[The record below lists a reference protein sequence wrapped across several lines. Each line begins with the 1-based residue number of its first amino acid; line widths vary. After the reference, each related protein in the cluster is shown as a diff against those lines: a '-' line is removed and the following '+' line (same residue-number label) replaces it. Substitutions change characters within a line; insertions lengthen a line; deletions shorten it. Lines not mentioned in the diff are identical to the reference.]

1 MARAFGLPSATALV
15 VANMI
20 GAGLFT
26 TSGLA
31 LADLGSRPLVLLA
44 WVVGGA
50 IAWTGAQSYARL
62 ARRIRESGGEYV
74 FLSRTFHPA
83 LGFLAGWVSLFAG
96 FTGAI
101 AFAAQAFEAYALS
114 SGTQPLG
121 LPGGTL
127 AIGSILVFTGLHA
140 GAVRTG
146 LHVQNAVV
154 LLKLGLLAAFFVYAV
169 GRGADPGWPG
179 MGVADEGRAF
189 ALTSF
194 AGSLV
199 WISLSYSGF
208 NAAVYVAGEV
218 RTPERTVPRALVL
231 GTLGVSLVYV
241 ALNTVFLY
249 APLPEAILGQQDV
262 AARAAD
268 ALGGPR
274 IGALV
279 RASIALA
286 LLSSVSSMIVAGP
299 RVYAQMARDGLFP
312 AFLAGRGEEAPPRS
326 SILLQSA
333 LACLVVVLSDLEE
346 LLSYLGLTLSLCAA
360 ATAASLFWIRRRE
373 KARGALFVEVVC
385 PAIYVLSTLV
395 LAGLASLLHT
405 RSFLATLFTLA
416 SGGAVYALQRRRRRA
431 APS

>member
-1 MARAFGLPSATALV
+1 M
-15 VANMI
+15 
-20 GAGLFT
+20 
-26 TSGLA
+26 
-31 LADLGSRPLVLLA
+31 
-44 WVVGGA
+44 
-50 IAWTGAQSYARL
+50 
-62 ARRIRESGGEYV
+62 
-74 FLSRTFHPA
+74 
-83 LGFLAGWVSLFAG
+83 
-96 FTGAI
+96 
-101 AFAAQAFEAYALS
+101 
-114 SGTQPLG
+114 
-121 LPGGTL
+121 
-127 AIGSILVFTGLHA
+127 
-140 GAVRTG
+140 
-146 LHVQNAVV
+146 
-154 LLKLGLLAAFFVYAV
+154 
-169 GRGADPGWPG
+169 
-179 MGVADEGRAF
+179 
-189 ALTSF
+189 
-194 AGSLV
+194 
-199 WISLSYSGF
+199 
-208 NAAVYVAGEV
+208 
-218 RTPERTVPRALVL
+218 
-231 GTLGVSLVYV
+231 SLVYV

-416 SGGAVYALQRRRRRA
+416 SGGAVYALHRRRRRA
-431 APS
+431 APP